1 MIFNYYYCDYKMGV
15 LNEKRCNCIGHF
27 SAKNIR
33 FKIRIL
39 VLFIKVLVGRIKNIR
54 SDTFQPKIFG
64 SKMKKKE
71 FVYFS

>member
-1 MIFNYYYCDYKMGV
+1 MKW
-15 LNEKRCNCIGHF
+15 IGLCWF
-27 SAKNIR
+27 IKEYT
-33 FKIRIL
+33 
-39 VLFIKVLVGRIKNIR
+39 IKVLVGRIKNNR